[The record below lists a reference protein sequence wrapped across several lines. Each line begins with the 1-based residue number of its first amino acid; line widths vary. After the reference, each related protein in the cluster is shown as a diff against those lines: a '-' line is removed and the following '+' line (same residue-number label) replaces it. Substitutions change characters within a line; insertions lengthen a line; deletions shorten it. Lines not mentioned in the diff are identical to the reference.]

1 MIRTK
6 ALTITL
12 LIVLICIAAVAVQ
25 AQDTLAQDVN
35 GSISGFVFRDLNEN
49 GVCSDEDEPGV
60 VGIPLQLVNRNDN
73 TIVNLTSGGE
83 GFYEL
88 VNASGGTWTV
98 TVNPGAGWSVTSQ
111 QTIQIVVDEDEPDIE
126 DVDFCIVEVGATA
139 TATPAPPPTPV
150 TGATPVQPVAPT
162 PVPVLPESGAAVS
175 PSVLWVV
182 ALGLLL
188 LVSGAALLL
197 RTRKN
202 NGGG

>member
-12 LIVLICIAAVAVQ
+12 VIVLICIVAAAVQ

-98 TVNPGAGWSVTSQ
+98 TVNPGAGWSITSQ

>member
-12 LIVLICIAAVAVQ
+12 LIVLICIAAAAVQ

-188 LVSGAALLL
+188 MVSGAALLV

>member
-6 ALTITL
+6 TL
-12 LIVLICIAAVAVQ
+12 AFTLVIVLICLAAAAVQ

>member
-12 LIVLICIAAVAVQ
+12 LIVLICIAAAAVQ

>member
-12 LIVLICIAAVAVQ
+12 VIVLICIAAAAVQ

-182 ALGLLL
+182 VLGLLL

-197 RTRKN
+197 RTRKY

>member
-12 LIVLICIAAVAVQ
+12 VIVLICIAAAAVQ

-188 LVSGAALLL
+188 LVSGAALLV

>member
-12 LIVLICIAAVAVQ
+12 VIVLICIAAAAVQ